1 MSISTEASKKESIII
16 RNLAI
21 AGYRSFGAEPQ
32 YFPRFSKINLLIGQ
46 NNAGKSNVIRFLSEI
61 YPQID
66 NKNLQLE
73 QDVYHIPENPAL
85 LFGWNETLD
94 SDNLI
99 AKDHPLLMKFNDP
112 KGPFQDSAVRCNIRC
127 SLSKIF
133 KRKKNFDRNNQCW
146 LLCSLPDHHIHD
158 TYNWYEM
165 IRHSEPGSIKS
176 LYKLLFEEICPN
188 LEYETVIKTLNK
200 ITELS
205 LHPSDPIAIIP
216 AIRQIGSQHTSPN
229 CFDGNGIIERLA
241 SFQNPEAWKQND
253 RKSFDNI
260 TNFFRTVVERPEAT
274 IEIPYSRST
283 ITVHMDGKSLPIES
297 LGSGIHEVIIIASA
311 ATVLSNSII
320 CIEEPEL
327 HLNPILQK
335 KLMRYLSKFTT
346 NQYFISTHSAA
357 LMDTPD
363 VEIYHIKLENG
374 CSVVEHVTSDKQ
386 RSHVCEDLGYHP
398 SDLIQANCII
408 WVEGPSDRLYIKY
421 WIEHQDNRLFEGIHY
436 SIMFYGGKLAAHLSN
451 SEEVDEVNGFISLCR
466 LNRRG
471 VIIMDSD
478 RAKKGAKIN
487 DTKQRLQKEFD
498 EGKGHAWITECREIE
513 NYISP
518 NQLKTAVIANIP
530 EKSTLL
536 SGFGKYENC
545 LKIKPN
551 RGNERQASKIGVAKH
566 IIEKNEPDLS
576 IYDLQKQINKLVAF
590 IKDSNPKV

>member
-1 MSISTEASKKESIII
+1 MSNSTEASKKDPIII

-46 NNAGKSNVIRFLSEI
+46 NNAGKSNVLRFLSEI
-61 YPQID
+61 YTKTSQTA
-66 NKNLQLE
+66 LE
-73 QDVYHIPENPAL
+73 LSEDMRHIPGKPSL
-85 LFGWNETLD
+85 LFGWHEMLNAEDLMEE
-94 SDNLI
+94 
-99 AKDHPLLMKFNDP
+99 DHPLFIRFKDETYVSPKEIPHFRNLISKVFKKKKDLSNDEH
-112 KGPFQDSAVRCNIRC
+112 
-127 SLSKIF
+127 
-133 KRKKNFDRNNQCW
+133 CW
-146 LLCSLPDHHIHD
+146 LLFSLSNHAIHD
-158 TYNWYEM
+158 RKTWDNAIECLADNQVQKMWM
-165 IRHSEPGSIKS
+165 LMTNRQDPQDRIKS
-176 LYKLLFEEICPN
+176 GRYIFD
-188 LEYETVIKTLNK
+188 K
-200 ITELS
+200 IMKLS
-205 LHPSDPIAIIP
+205 LKHSNPVETIP
-216 AIRQIGSQHTSPN
+216 AIRKIGSQNTPPN
-229 CFDGNGIIERLA
+229 GFGGDGIIDRLA
-241 SFQNPEAWKQND
+241 RLQNPGASDQAN
-253 RKSFDNI
+253 RKLFENI
-260 TNFFRTVVERPEAT
+260 TNFFRTVVDRPNAE
-274 IEIPYSRST
+274 IEIPYERDT
-283 ITVHMDGKSLPIES
+283 IVVHMDGKALRVES

-311 ATVLSNSII
+311 ATVLSNCIV

-335 KLMRYLSKFTT
+335 KLMRYLSEFTT

-386 RSHVCEDLGYHP
+386 RSYVCEDLGYHP

-451 SEEVDEVNGFISLCR
+451 SEEVDEVNDFISLCR

-498 EGKGHAWITECREIE
+498 EGKGHAWITEGREIE
-513 NYISP
+513 NYIP
-518 NQLKTAVIANIP
+518 PDQLKTAIIANIP

>member
-1 MSISTEASKKESIII
+1 MPNITEASKKDPIII

-46 NNAGKSNVIRFLSEI
+46 NNAGKSNVLRFLSEI
-61 YPQID
+61 YTKISQTA
-66 NKNLQLE
+66 LE
-73 QDVYHIPENPAL
+73 LSEDMRHIPGESKL
-85 LFGWNETLD
+85 LFGWHEMLNAED
-94 SDNLI
+94 LI
-99 AKDHPLLMKFNDP
+99 EEDHPLF
-112 KGPFQDSAVRCNIRC
+112 IRFKNEI
-127 SLSKIF
+127 STHASVIPEFRDLISKVFKNKKDLSDD
-133 KRKKNFDRNNQCW
+133 KRCW
-146 LLCSLPDHHIHD
+146 LLFSLPNHAIHD
-158 TYNWYEM
+158 QQTWYDAIKCLDENEVKRICCLM
-165 IRHSEPGSIKS
+165 TNRQDIQGGRESEKIFFDKIIK
-176 LYKLLFEEICPN
+176 
-188 LEYETVIKTLNK
+188 
-200 ITELS
+200 LS
-205 LHPSDPIAIIP
+205 LNYSHSVETIP
-216 AIRQIGSQHTSPN
+216 AIRQIVLQHTTAN
-229 CFDGNGIIERLA
+229 GFDGNGIIDRLA
-241 SFQNPEAWKQND
+241 RLQNPEAWQQND
-253 RKSFDNI
+253 RELFKNI
-260 TNFFRTVVERPEAT
+260 TDFFRTVVDIPNAT
-274 IEIPYSRST
+274 IEIPYSRNT
-283 ITVHMDGKSLPIES
+283 ITVYMDGKSLPIES

-311 ATVLSNSII
+311 ATVFSNSIV

-335 KLMRYLSKFTT
+335 KLMRYLSEFTT

-421 WIEHQDNRLFEGIHY
+421 WIKHLDEQLFEGIHY

-451 SEEVDEVNGFISLCR
+451 SEEVDEVNDFISLCK

-478 RAKKGAKIN
+478 RAKQGAKIH
-487 DTKQRLQKEFD
+487 DTKQRLKKEFD
-498 EGKGHAWITECREIE
+498 EGQGHAWITEGREIE
-513 NYISP
+513 NYIP
-518 NQLKTAVIANIP
+518 PDQLKAAVIANIP
-530 EKSTLL
+530 KKSILL
-536 SGFGKYENC
+536 SDFGKYENC

-551 RGNERQASKIGVAKH
+551 RGKERQAPKIGVAKH

-590 IKDSNPKV
+590 IKDSNPRV